1 MLANYTYI
9 CYYIVTGK
17 KESPGELKNGT
28 GKRKPSKEEKI
39 MTKFYDHNS
48 ILEIT
53 LRYEKTGEDISRDY
67 FQDAIK
73 KEAYNEELDAYKVDD
88 VEYLVDYVKSE
99 LNGTNPDIDYPED
112 YDPEKPEYDL
122 VYSVEER

>member
-1 MLANYTYI
+1 MW
-9 CYYIVTGK
+9 YYIVTGK
-17 KESPGELKNGT
+17 KESPEELENGT
-28 GKRKPSKEEKI
+28 GKREPSKEENI
-39 MTKFYDHNS
+39 MTRFYDHNS